1 MWIIAMNLMN
11 LISYRTGGWKEQALS
26 DSSELS
32 TLSILHDP
40 GLTRPWENCAVFLI
54 SQTRNLQ
61 LNALPRAI
69 YLARVTLE
77 FEPSLSV
84 PWDQSSSW
92 HLQREKLIPQLHQI
106 KDVALR
112 VNVGRCTHA
121 CASDSDSYKFS
132 RFCTKLSELRYTQKF
147 KSNGLQP

>member
-1 MWIIAMNLMN
+1 M
-11 LISYRTGGWKEQALS
+11 S

-77 FEPSLSV
+77 FEPSHSDERFAQVILS
-84 PWDQSSSW
+84 QYYELMISSI
-92 HLQREKLIPQLHQI
+92 LTLEFQ
-106 KDVALR
+106 
-112 VNVGRCTHA
+112 T
-121 CASDSDSYKFS
+121 
-132 RFCTKLSELRYTQKF
+132 
-147 KSNGLQP
+147 